1 MLRALA
7 LLALTS
13 AGLVAGLYWLGAAGT
28 GQIPDS
34 PPTAT
39 ETPLGPSHAAESQT
53 STRPIP
59 EDEQT
64 PPVIETVRRDIRDVT
79 PEGVVDLPRA
89 QGETI
94 ERLPAVLPPPPPP
107 KPPEPVSWPNPRIDT
122 PGELVSGETTIR
134 LAGIKP
140 LRVDESCETAGG
152 SWPCGRFART
162 ALRRLVRG
170 RTISCD
176 PVKTSSSHIVTRCRS
191 GGHDLSQ
198 WLVEQG
204 WARASGEGLF
214 AKESETARKAE
225 RGIWGKGRPR

>member
-28 GQIPDS
+28 GKIPES

-39 ETPLGPSHAAESQT
+39 EAPVVPPRAAEPQT
-53 STRPIP
+53 SASTTP
-59 EDEQT
+59 EVEQT